1 MGFSGGSDSK
11 EPTCNAGD
19 LGSIP
24 GLERF
29 PGGGHGTP
37 LQYSC
42 LENPHRQ
49 RILAGYRVWG
59 HKELDMTEWLS
70 TQYSVGPTNYVWIL
84 YFTPACYSFLIIHLF
99 LFLIFFIYFIEWLVY
114 SRILGYI
121 HSKQKSQTLH
131 LPVAYISLSF
141 SAPDH
146 PLTSTLWRGDRHH
159 SVSTSG
165 NGLHS
170 QQSLFQTLLPYSHF
184 ISLRLKYI
192 SSMQPQP
199 LAALVYSSSGIRR
212 PRPSL
217 LTPYYFPHSGYS
229 RHVQTV
235 HDS

>member
-1 MGFSGGSDSK
+1 MNGVSPLLVKNPLQFRRSQFNFWIRKISWRRDRIPTPVFMSFSGGSDSQ

-29 PGGGHGTP
+29 PVGGHGNP

-49 RILAGYRVWG
+49 RILAGYRLWG

-70 TQYSVGPTNYVWIL
+70 TQYSVGPTNHVWIL
-84 YFTPACYSFLIIHLF
+84 YFTPACHSFIIIHLF

-131 LPVAYISLSF
+131 LPVAYISLLF

-146 PLTSTLWRGDRHH
+146 PLTSTLCLERW
-159 SVSTSG
+159 STSLS
-165 NGLHS
+165 LHFRS
-170 QQSLFQTLLPYSHF
+170 WSALTTITLPNPAPIFTLH
-184 ISLRLKYI
+184 
-192 SSMQPQP
+192 
-199 LAALVYSSSGIRR
+199 
-212 PRPSL
+212 
-217 LTPYYFPHSGYS
+217 
-229 RHVQTV
+229 
-235 HDS
+235 